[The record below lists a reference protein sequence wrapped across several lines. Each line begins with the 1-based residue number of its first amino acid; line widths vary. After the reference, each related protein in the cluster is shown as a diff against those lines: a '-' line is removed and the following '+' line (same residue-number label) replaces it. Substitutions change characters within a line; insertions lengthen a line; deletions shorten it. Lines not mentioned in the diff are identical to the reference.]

1 MKLLAIEVYNKAK
14 SSRGVKMGVGKLE
27 EENTCKLLD
36 TKRLSAVDKTLKL
49 YLMKAWRI
57 PPFLYSSV
65 CC

>member
-1 MKLLAIEVYNKAK
+1 MKLLAVEVYNKAK
-14 SSRGVKMGVGKLE
+14 SSQGVKMGVDKLE

-36 TKRLSAVDKTLKL
+36 TKRLSVVDKTLKP

-57 PPFLYSSV
+57 SPFLYSSV